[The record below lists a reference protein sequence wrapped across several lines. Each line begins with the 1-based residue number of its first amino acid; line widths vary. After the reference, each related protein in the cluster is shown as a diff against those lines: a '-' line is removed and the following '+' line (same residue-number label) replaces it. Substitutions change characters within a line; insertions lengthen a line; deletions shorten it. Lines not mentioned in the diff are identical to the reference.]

1 MNQLEP
7 LYSLPITVH
16 KLIDFKQTALISFN
30 LYYPHSKIKATI
42 QKQPCMQQLTNAEEK
57 VNGASGN

>member
-16 KLIDFKQTALISFN
+16 KLLDFKQTMLISFN
-30 LYYPHSKIKATI
+30 LYYPHSKIKAINT
-42 QKQPCMQQLTNAEEK
+42 KTTKMQT
-57 VNGASGN
+57 VNERRRKS